1 MQTIKIWSLVY
12 TYLDALPVMIGVHDC
27 GQHCYDSM
35 PSRCSKVRELV
46 FSLYVCR
53 LESLLNS

>member
-1 MQTIKIWSLVY
+1 MY

-53 LESLLNS
+53 LESLFNS